1 MPSRLALIYKKLIL
15 DNPWTSIIF
24 VVLFVTGIG
33 LNAVNFRLD
42 ASAESL
48 VLENDPSLDYYRTV
62 SKNYGGDD
70 FLLITFKPKHDMMSE
85 ETLSALKKLRD
96 ELSNTPR
103 VLKVNTILDVPLLN
117 SPKVRLS
124 KLSTDIKTL
133 ESPGLDKE
141 LARKEFKESPIY
153 NNLLIS
159 KDGNTTVLQIVF
171 ERDQKYYDL
180 LYKRNDLRK
189 KFNQNKLT
197 NEEKEDFKKIV
208 QEFSSYHDFVNDRQA
223 KEIETVRAIMNN
235 YRDSAEMFLGGVGM
249 ITSDMIGFIRHDM
262 SVFGVGVML
271 FLIIALGFFFRKLR
285 WVALPLA
292 CCFISA
298 FVMLG
303 YLGLFDWKVTVI
315 SSNFVSILLIIT
327 MALTIHLI
335 VRYRD
340 LHAENPETDHKTLVF
355 QSTTDMARP
364 CFYTA
369 LTTAVAFSSLV
380 VSGIRPVI
388 DFGWMM
394 TIGVAFAFALNFIF
408 FPAALSLLSP
418 EKPGSNIDPTKEM
431 TEAIGAFAQK
441 RRNAIFIG
449 SGLLAALSIVGISK
463 LEVENRFID
472 YFKSTT
478 EIYQGM
484 LIIDKNLGGTTP
496 LDIIIDAD
504 QEFYD
509 YVESL
514 KNEARGSLEDPFGDP
529 FEDPFAENDAEYSE
543 DSFEDP
549 FETDENKQNAPQSE
563 NFWFHPDPLLKVE
576 KIHDYFESLPQI
588 GKVQSIAT
596 SIKVFRQLND
606 GKMPDDYDLALIR
619 KLMPADVKNALIAP
633 YLSEDANQIR
643 ITMRLID
650 SDPSLRRK
658 ELLDK
663 LKKYL
668 VEDLMF
674 PEKDVHLTGMVKLY
688 SNMLQSL
695 FKSQIL
701 TLGAVFGS
709 ILAMFVILFR
719 NISLSFLA
727 IIPNILATGLVL
739 GIMGWLKIPLDM
751 MTITIAAI
759 TVGIAV
765 DDSIHYIHRFKEEF
779 PEDCDYSAT
788 ANRCHSSIGKA
799 IYYTSITITVGFSIL
814 TFSDFIPTIY
824 FGLLTGVAMVVALIN
839 NLTLLPILII
849 AFKPLGPGD
858 GFKEIVAGKTPA

>member
-1 MPSRLALIYKKLIL
+1 MKSRLSAIYKKIIL
-15 DNPWTSIIF
+15 DYPWASLTFLALLIA
-24 VVLFVTGIG
+24 GIG
-33 LNAVNFRLD
+33 FSAGNFRLD

-48 VLENDPSLDYYRTV
+48 VLENDPSLDYYRNV
-62 SKNYGGDD
+62 SKQYGGDD
-70 FLLITFKPKHDMMSE
+70 FLLITFKPNQGMMSE
-85 ETLSALKKLRD
+85 TTLSAIKELRND
-96 ELSNTPR
+96 LAKIPR
-103 VLKVNTILDVPLLN
+103 VSKVNTILDVPLLN
-117 SPKVRLS
+117 SPKVSIS
-124 KLSTDIKTL
+124 KLASDIRTL
-133 ESPGLDKE
+133 ESPGIDKE
-141 LARKEFKESPIY
+141 LVRKEFSESPVY
-153 NNLLIS
+153 KNLLMS
-159 KDGNTTVLQIVF
+159 KDGKTTVLQIVF
-171 ERDQKYYDL
+171 KRDQKYYDL
-180 LYKRNDLRK
+180 LYKRNDLREK
-189 KFNQNKLT
+189 SKANNIT
-197 NEEKEDFKKIV
+197 EKEQKEYKKIIK
-208 QEFSSYHDFVNDRQA
+208 EFSFYHNFVNERQE
-223 KEIETVRAIMNN
+223 KEIDIIREIMSD
-235 YRDSAEMFLGGVGM
+235 YRDKAEMFLGGVGM
-249 ITSDMIGFIRHDM
+249 ITSDMIRFIRHDL
-262 SVFGVGVML
+262 SVFGVGVL
-271 FLIIALGFFFRKLR
+271 IFLIVALAFFFKKLR
-285 WVALPLA
+285 WIALPMA

-340 LHAENPETDHKTLVF
+340 LHAERPEADHRTLVF
-355 QSTTDMARP
+355 ESATDMALP

-394 TIGVAFAFALNFIF
+394 TIGVAFAFTLNFIF
-408 FPAALSLLSP
+408 FPTALGLLP
-418 EKPGSNIDPTKEM
+418 PDKPSSDVDPTKKM
-431 TEAIGAFAQK
+431 TEAIGAFSQK
-441 RRNAIFIG
+441 RRKLIFIG
-449 SGLLAALSIVGISK
+449 SGVLGILSIIGIAK

-484 LIIDKNLGGTTP
+484 LTIDKELGGTTP

-509 YVESL
+509 YVDSL
-514 KNEARGSLEDPFGDP
+514 KNQAESPMDDPFGDP
-529 FEDPFAENDAEYSE
+529 FGEEP
-543 DSFEDP
+543 
-549 FETDENKQNAPQSE
+549 NKSDQTQDE
-563 NFWFHPDPLLKVE
+563 NFWFHPEPLLKVE
-576 KIHDYFESLPQI
+576 AIHDYLEKIPQV

-596 SIKVFRQLND
+596 SMKVFRQLND
-606 GKMPDDYDLALIR
+606 EKMPDDYDLALIR
-619 KLMPADVKNALIAP
+619 KLIPADVKGALVSP

-650 SDPSLRRK
+650 SDPSLKRK
-658 ELLDK
+658 ELLEK
-663 LKKYL
+663 ITRYL
-668 VEDLMF
+668 VDDQKFSEN
-674 PEKDVHLTGMVKLY
+674 DVHLTGMVELY
-688 SNMLQSL
+688 NNMLQSL

-701 TLGAVFGS
+701 TLGAVFFS

-719 NISLSFLA
+719 NVLLSCLA
-727 IIPNILATGLVL
+727 IVPNILAAGFVL
-739 GIMGWLKIPLDM
+739 GIMGWSGIPLDM

-765 DDSIHYIHRFKEEF
+765 DDSIHYIHRFQEEF
-779 PEDCDYSAT
+779 PKDCDYSAT

-799 IYYTSITITVGFSIL
+799 IYYTSITVTVGFSIL

-849 AFKPLGPGD
+849 AFKPLGPGQ
-858 GFKEIVAGKTPA
+858 GFKETMRKEALA